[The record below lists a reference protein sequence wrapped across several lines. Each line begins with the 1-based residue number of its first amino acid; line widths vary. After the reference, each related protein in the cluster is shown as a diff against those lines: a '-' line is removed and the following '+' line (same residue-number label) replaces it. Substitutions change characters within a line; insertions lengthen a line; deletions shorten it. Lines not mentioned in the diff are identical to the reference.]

1 MKLSKNIAPKPD
13 KYSENFDFFYL
24 GALATTRVPHMFPP
38 VFPRSFAAFWNKI
51 QMSREIPYFGR
62 SLKMSCEKA

>member
-1 MKLSKNIAPKPD
+1 MLNRCFISLPGAISLNEKKNCMKLSKNIAPKPD

-38 VFPRSFAAFWNKI
+38 VFPRSFAAF
-51 QMSREIPYFGR
+51 
-62 SLKMSCEKA
+62 